1 MSSWR
6 YFNQSNFKVL
16 LAVPLLLL
24 LTVYT
29 SLTHMVSF
37 YPKFS
42 KSPPPLIIYE
52 TIHKDL
58 FQVVAVPLLCARVC
72 VHECVH
78 EFVHMYVFI
87 GTHASLQPF
96 VMSLFYSETFYEVHI
111 VRGFGD
117 HQHNWQ
123 KHNECFFLFSALPWP
138 VCSCEKV

>member
-1 MSSWR
+1 
-6 YFNQSNFKVL
+6 
-16 LAVPLLLL
+16 
-24 LTVYT
+24 
-29 SLTHMVSF
+29 MVSF

-78 EFVHMYVFI
+78 EFVHMNIFI
-87 GTHASLQPF
+87 GTHASLQSF

-123 KHNECFFLFSALPWP
+123 KHNECFSIF
-138 VCSCEKV
+138 CSPMASLQL